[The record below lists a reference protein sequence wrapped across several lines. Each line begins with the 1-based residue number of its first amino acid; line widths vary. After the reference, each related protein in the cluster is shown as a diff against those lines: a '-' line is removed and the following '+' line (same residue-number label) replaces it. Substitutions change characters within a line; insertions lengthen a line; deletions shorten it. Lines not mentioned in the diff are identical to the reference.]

1 MNILQRAVPLVVCST
16 SLCLVSVPAAATTTY
31 RVEEVQTLPGS
42 GENRVAAIGPTG
54 VMAGSAVAFDSQA
67 VLWDEA
73 GNIIDLTSGGGAYA
87 DAIDVNAHNVALVI
101 DIRPF
106 SFLWSNGNL
115 QTINPQGDFS
125 AFRSINDAGVIAGSR
140 SVNRKYRAFTWRDGV
155 TTYLDDLPNSIENI
169 AKAINNREQVVGVS
183 TLTGGTKRAV
193 IWNQG
198 AATDL
203 GTLPGFTSTWASA
216 ISDAGH
222 VVGYIYTGSP
232 SAFSSFGDPK
242 KDTVRAF
249 LWRDGSM
256 RELSGIDGAVW
267 TFANS
272 VNNHGHAVGYSLTG
286 THILRDRVAFVNKD
300 GVVQNLSRVLDN
312 NECYAVD
319 INDAGQI
326 AVNCGSRAFRLT
338 PTTPAADVGVQLAT
352 SSKTVTQGAPFTY
365 ILTAS
370 NSGSLPASG
379 VSVNTLLPSGVELNS
394 VVASQGNCSGASVIT
409 CALGD
414 LAGGD
419 AATVR
424 VTVTPTVAGTLI
436 NSASVAANDADA
448 NNVNQSASLS
458 VPVQVLIPTADV
470 TLGMAASATRVRV
483 GRNLSYS
490 ITVSNKGPQAATDV
504 RVTDNLPAGTTLL
517 VSTSTSLGSC
527 ATTTSGGVNTVV
539 CSLGN
544 LAQNASATVNIV
556 VKPTVSGRLLS
567 NTARVNTASSD
578 PVASNNTATVNTTTV
593 R

>member
-16 SLCLVSVPAAATTTY
+16 SLCLVSVPTAATTTY

-42 GENRVAAIGPTG
+42 GDNRVRAIGPTG

-73 GNIIDLTSGGGAYA
+73 GNITDLTSGGGAYA
-87 DAIDVNAHNVALVI
+87 VAIDVNAHNAAPVI
-101 DIRPF
+101 D
-106 SFLWSNGNL
+106 SSKWSNFLWSNGGL
-115 QTINPQGDFS
+115 QTINAQGVLN
-125 AFRSINDAGVIAGSR
+125 AINDAGVIAGWR
-140 SVNRKYRAFTWRDGV
+140 SINRKYRAFTWRDGV
-155 TTYLDDLPNSIENI
+155 TTYLDDLPNSTENM
-169 AKAINNREQVVGVS
+169 ATAINNREQVVGVS
-183 TLTGGTKRAV
+183 TLTGGASRAV

-198 AATDL
+198 VPTDL
-203 GTLPGFTSTWASA
+203 GTLPGFTSSSATA

-222 VVGYIYTGSP
+222 VVGYVNTGS
-232 SAFSSFGDPK
+232 ASSFSPTK
-242 KDTVRAF
+242 NTARAF

-256 RELSGIDGAVW
+256 RELSGIDGTMW
-267 TFANS
+267 TIANS
-272 VNNHGHAVGYSLTG
+272 VNSHGHAVGYSLTG
-286 THILRDRVAFVNKD
+286 THIFRDRVAFVNKD

-394 VVASQGNCSGASVIT
+394 VVASQGNCSGTSVIT

-424 VTVTPTVAGTLI
+424 MTVTPTVAGTLI
-436 NSASVAANDADA
+436 NSASVATNEADA
-448 NNVNQSASLS
+448 NQVNQSATLS

-470 TLGMAASATRVRV
+470 TLGMSASATRVRV
-483 GRNLSYS
+483 GRDLGYS

-504 RVTDNLPAGTTLL
+504 RVTDNLPAGTTL

-556 VKPTVSGRLLS
+556 VKPTVSGQLLS